1 MNTNFFVRSMI
12 FCLAALIIVS
22 VNYAIVIFVINNMP
36 DSLWNAIMYE
46 FCEPLRI
53 HPVFL
58 FLLPSIFILVRMALQ
73 KI

>member
-12 FCLAALIIVS
+12 FCLAALFIVS
-22 VNYAIVIFVINNMP
+22 MNYAIVIFVINNMP
-36 DSLWNAIMYE
+36 NSLWNVIVYE
-46 FCEPLRI
+46 FFEPLRI

-58 FLLPSIFILVRMALQ
+58 FLLPSIFILARLAWQ

>member
-22 VNYAIVIFVINNMP
+22 MNYAIVIFIINNMP
-36 DSLWNAIMYE
+36 SSLWYAIIYE

-58 FLLPSIFILVRMALQ
+58 FFLPSIFILARLAWQ
-73 KI
+73 KT